1 MLFRL
6 FFSSKIENLH
16 HFMHKNTPKTSSNIG
31 SEMFITRPSL
41 ITKKHNQRKRKNPY
55 PTSQTRL
62 KSKAD
67 KKNSQK
73 YGIKT

>member
-41 ITKKHNQRKRKNPY
+41 ITKNTIKESVKTHTLQAKQGSNQKQTKKIVKN
-55 PTSQTRL
+55 TE
-62 KSKAD
+62 
-67 KKNSQK
+67 
-73 YGIKT
+73 